1 MGSDVET
8 FIDKS
13 KQWNAEMMKLRSI
26 ILSTKLDESLKWRQ
40 PCYSH
45 NDGNI
50 VIIQPFK
57 AFVALMFFKGTL
69 LKDSKKVLKEVGPN
83 SQAAKRFEF
92 TSIAQIN
99 KQMATIKA
107 YIKEAIALEKSGEKV
122 EFNKKPA
129 DIPMELKS
137 AFSKQPALKKA
148 FMALTPGRQRAYL
161 LVINGAKQSATRE
174 ARVKKYAPQIL
185 KGKGLNDR

>member
-50 VIIQPFK
+50 LIIQPFK

-92 TSIAQIN
+92 TSIAQIT

>member
-1 MGSDVET
+1 MGSDVER
-8 FIDKS
+8 FIDQS
-13 KQWNAEMMKLRSI
+13 KQWNAEMTKLRSI
-26 ILSTKLDESLKWRQ
+26 ILSTKLEESLKWRQ
-40 PCYSH
+40 PCFSQ

-69 LKDSKKVLKEVGPN
+69 LKDPKKVLKEVGPN

-92 TSIAQIN
+92 TSTAEIT
-99 KQMATIKA
+99 KQAATIKA
-107 YIKEAIALEKSGEKV
+107 YIKEAIALERTGEKV

-129 DIPMELKS
+129 EIPKELKT
-137 AFSKQPALKKA
+137 AFTKQPALKKA
-148 FMALTPGRQRAYL
+148 FTALTPGRQRAYL

-174 ARVKKYAPQIL
+174 ARIKKYAPQIL

>member
-45 NDGNI
+45 SDGNI
-50 VIIQPFK
+50 VIIQPYK

-92 TSIAQIN
+92 TSTAQIT